1 MNNKRR
7 AEVKRIMQKL
17 KDDVYSLLDKA
28 REELE
33 IVRDDEQEAYDNLPE
48 SLQYSDKGEDMER
61 CIEALDEMMDYLEYS
76 CDLYDKVSELYSEL
90 DIENEGRIN
99 HT

>member
-7 AEVKRIMQKL
+7 SEVKRIMDKL

-33 IVRDDEQEAYDNLPE
+33 IVRDDEQEAYDNLPD
-48 SLQYSDKGEDMER
+48 SLQYSEKGNDMER
-61 CIEALDEMMDYLEYS
+61 CIEALDKMMDYLEYS
-76 CDLYDKVSELYSEL
+76 CDLADKVSDLYSEL
-90 DIENEGRIN
+90 DIEDD
-99 HT
+99 

>member
-1 MNNKRR
+1 MNNKIR

-33 IVRDDEQEAYDNLPE
+33 IVRDDEQEAYDNLPD
-48 SLQYSDKGEDMER
+48 SLQYSEKGNDMER
-61 CIEALDEMMDYLEYS
+61 CIEALDEMIDYLEYN
-76 CDLYDKVSELYSEL
+76 CDLYDKVSDLYSEL
-90 DIENEGRIN
+90 EIEKE
-99 HT
+99 

>member
-33 IVRDDEQEAYDNLPE
+33 IVRDDEQEAYDNLPD
-48 SLQYSDKGEDMER
+48 SLQYSEKGNDMER
-61 CIEALDEMMDYLEYS
+61 CIEALDEIIDYLEYNY
-76 CDLYDKVSELYSEL
+76 DLYDKVSDLYSEL
-90 DIENEGRIN
+90 EIEKE
-99 HT
+99 

>member
-7 AEVKRIMQKL
+7 SEVKRIMNNL
-17 KDDVYSLLDKA
+17 KDDVYSLLDKS

-33 IVRDDEQEAYDNLPE
+33 IVRDDEQEAYDNLPD
-48 SLQYSDKGEDMER
+48 SLQYSENGNDMER

-76 CDLYDKVSELYSEL
+76 CDLADKVSDLYSEL
-90 DIENEGRIN
+90 EIEDD
-99 HT
+99 

>member
-7 AEVKRIMQKL
+7 AEVKRIMEKL
-17 KDDVYSLLDKA
+17 KDDVYSLLYKA

-33 IVRDDEQEAYDNLPE
+33 IVRDDEQEAYDNLPD
-48 SLQYSDKGEDMER
+48 SLQYSENGNDMER

-76 CDLYDKVSELYSEL
+76 CYLADKVSDLYSEL
-90 DIENEGRIN
+90 EIEED
-99 HT
+99 